1 MALHLH
7 KFQVRLGKPP
17 GPPLP
22 VELSSREALRNR
34 ERDGWPDNKEV
45 RPSEKEV
52 MAKVKLNPTL
62 EAIHGHVGDMVF
74 KRFEGQEIV
83 GKMPDR
89 TGIVPTENQVAQQ
102 DKFRLAALYGKAVM
116 ADPATKKIYV
126 DASGRLGVPAF
137 ALTVGDF
144 LNAPVVDEI
153 DLSAYAGKIGD
164 KIAVRA
170 SDDVEVQ
177 EVSVAIRDQGGV
189 VLEQGAAVFTANTG
203 AWTYTATTAL
213 AQGQAVSIEVSATD
227 RPGHRTTRTQ
237 ARS

>member
-1 MALHLH
+1 
-7 KFQVRLGKPP
+7 
-17 GPPLP
+17 
-22 VELSSREALRNR
+22 
-34 ERDGWPDNKEV
+34 
-45 RPSEKEV
+45 
-52 MAKVKLNPTL
+52 MAKVTLNPTF

-74 KRFEGQEIV
+74 RRLDGHEFV

-116 ADPATKKIYV
+116 ADAVTKKVYV
-126 DASGRLGVPAF
+126 DAGGRLGIPAF
-137 ALTVGDF
+137 ALTVADF
-144 LNAPVVDEI
+144 LNPPVVDEI

-170 SDDVEVQ
+170 SDDVDVQ
-177 EVSVAIRDQGGV
+177 GVSVAIRDQGGA
-189 VLEQGAAVFTANTG
+189 VLEEGAAVLTPTSG

-227 RPGHRTTRTQ
+227 RPGHKTTRTQ